1 MSSERMIEFINKYI
15 SKKFKNNLII
25 MDNGGSHKSKNVK
38 EKINKT
44 GNTLQYSVPYRPK
57 TNAIESWFNQFKY
70 YFKLNSNLYDYRKL
84 NSRVQKIIK
93 AIPTKHYLN
102 YMKYAYVQKN
112 NRKYVKKD
120 SSRRRKLK
128 LYKE

>member
-1 MSSERMIEFINKYI
+1 MIF
-15 SKKFKNNLII
+15 
-25 MDNGGSHKSKNVK
+25 SH
-38 EKINKT
+38 
-44 GNTLQYSVPYRPK
+44 
-57 TNAIESWFNQFKY
+57 Y
-70 YFKLNSNLYDYRKL
+70 YFKLNSNVYDYRKL